1 MAARAIYHF
10 GFLIRMILAVF
21 DLRVT
26 LYFLYSFESIGISVQ
41 DNNFKETFKMP
52 TVAAILDF

>member
-1 MAARAIYHF
+1 
-10 GFLIRMILAVF
+10 MILAVF

-52 TVAAILDF
+52 TVAAILDFWSK